1 MKKLGFLLVLS
12 LLMPSLALAAT
23 TSAERKISA
32 KKNMFNV
39 AIDDA
44 KKKKEAELAKKDAER
59 AAQKASKSLLALA
72 KAYPEYA
79 TKIEYIERLHN
90 CLVNFGKTSLEDEE
104 SNWNKSKKGEVYS
117 NILQQMASLKDNVVD
132 LPETVQEQVRKI
144 IDHKYW
150 VEANQ
155 EAASLARMFYMT
167 SNYLNIW
174 TLDDVEEFYQGL
186 RGN

>member
-23 TSAERKISA
+23 ASAERKISA
-32 KKNMFNV
+32 QAGV
-39 AIDDA
+39 LGAAIDEV
-44 KKKKEAELAKKDAER
+44 KKKKELEILEKDAKEST
-59 AAQKASKSLLALA
+59 QKASEALRSLAN
-72 KAYPEYA
+72 AYPKYKSE
-79 TKIEYIERLHN
+79 IEYIEGLHN
-90 CLVNFGKTSLEDEE
+90 CLVNFGKTSLEDEA